1 MLRLPHALGP
11 RSKPY
16 AQLVG
21 RSAEI
26 VALRQEIERVARS
39 DAKVLITGESGV
51 GKEIVARGIHFNGPR
66 AQMMFAPVNC
76 AGLPETLLESEL
88 FGHVKGSFTGAYRD
102 KPGKFES
109 AHMGTVFLD
118 EIGEMTLRMQGLL
131 LRFLET
137 GELQRVGA
145 DGSRHVNVRL
155 IGATNRNLKDMV
167 GQGTFREDLYYRLN
181 VIKIEVPPLRDHR
194 DDVPMLVQYFLDR
207 FVAANQS
214 PITGIS
220 PDAMKS
226 LVAYSWPGNVR
237 ELENLIERIVVT
249 IQHSTIEPADLPSEV
264 AGAGAGGASAPQGA
278 PPHRGRRSVRTAR
291 GEAGIV
297 LVDGVSA
304 LHGPRDHA
312 KQRSRD
318 RSTRSRGSE
327 RELQDRR
334 PAVQPRAAGIQ
345 ALPQLPQEARL
356 PAAVQGI
363 SLSRKWVHA
372 RDLLR
377 QLIARD
383 IKLRYQGSLLGIAWT
398 LLNPLAEL
406 SVLLFV
412 FGFVLRVDIPNYSAY
427 LFTGLI
433 VYGWFQTSV
442 NFATNAIVGNREL
455 VRRPGVPSII
465 LPIVTV
471 ASNLVHFLLSLPILF
486 VLLIWNQVPLTGAIA
501 ALPALVAIEFILI
514 LGFAYPVS
522 ILHVWFRDTQHVL
535 RVGLQ
540 LLFYLTP
547 IFYERSLVP
556 SALQWLYRVNP
567 LAHLIDSY
575 RAVLLRGEWPNPT
588 SLLFLLLF
596 ASALCLN
603 GIFWFRR
610 VSPRFPDEL

>member
-1 MLRLPHALGP
+1 MRGMVEDRFGDSRASAAIALGP

-26 VALRQEIERVARS
+26 AALRQEIERVARS

-181 VIKIEVPPLRDHR
+181 VIKIEVPPLREHR

-220 PDAMKS
+220 PDAMKA
-226 LVAYSWPGNVR
+226 LVGYSWPGNVR

-249 IQHSTIEPADLPSEV
+249 TQHSTIEPADLPSELRVQEHV
-264 AGAGAGGASAPQGA
+264 AVRPRKERRRTVADDLYARLVEKQESFWSTVYPLYMDREITRSNVREIVR
-278 PPHRGRRSVRTAR
+278 RGLEEAR
-291 GEAGIV
+291 GNYKIV
-297 LVDGVSA
+297 ARLFN
-304 LHGPRDHA
+304 LEPREYKRFLNFLRKHDC
-312 KQRSRD
+312 
-318 RSTRSRGSE
+318 
-327 RELQDRR
+327 
-334 PAVQPRAAGIQ
+334 
-345 ALPQLPQEARL
+345 QLPFKE
-356 PAAVQGI
+356 
-363 SLSRKWVHA
+363 
-372 RDLLR
+372 
-377 QLIARD
+377 
-383 IKLRYQGSLLGIAWT
+383 
-398 LLNPLAEL
+398 
-406 SVLLFV
+406 
-412 FGFVLRVDIPNYSAY
+412 
-427 LFTGLI
+427 
-433 VYGWFQTSV
+433 
-442 NFATNAIVGNREL
+442 
-455 VRRPGVPSII
+455 
-465 LPIVTV
+465 
-471 ASNLVHFLLSLPILF
+471 
-486 VLLIWNQVPLTGAIA
+486 
-501 ALPALVAIEFILI
+501 
-514 LGFAYPVS
+514 
-522 ILHVWFRDTQHVL
+522 
-535 RVGLQ
+535 
-540 LLFYLTP
+540 
-547 IFYERSLVP
+547 
-556 SALQWLYRVNP
+556 YR
-567 LAHLIDSY
+567 
-575 RAVLLRGEWPNPT
+575 
-588 SLLFLLLF
+588 
-596 ASALCLN
+596 
-603 GIFWFRR
+603 
-610 VSPRFPDEL
+610 